1 MADALSPEC
10 GRWYKRRDDG
20 NSFEVLF
27 VDADDGDVEIRYF
40 DGAIEML
47 DLPSWY
53 QLRLTR
59 REPPQRLREGFGRLA
74 EIAALPSGSP
84 PATRWTG
91 PLDWSGSDD

>member
-1 MADALSPEC
+1 MNDAVNPES

-47 DLPSWY
+47 DLSSWY

-59 REPPQRLREGFGRLA
+59 REPPQTLREHPAPAMMGARSDT
-74 EIAALPSGSP
+74 AA
-84 PATRWTG
+84 ARTRWSG
-91 PLDWSGSDD
+91 PLDWGGSDD